1 MTPNEFLIPFICA
14 SAAWYH
20 VARLTPMLKE
30 RGARTQAHVIAA
42 ALTLSAIVAF
52 ALIPVIGGGLWQLG
66 GILLWLVNNVAPDV
80 LVALTGGPR
89 PPAAA
94 KAEVASI
101 LDDARAR
108 LEAGDPDGWR
118 AAVDRLQSAS
128 DPAAAGVARAMAD
141 YARDLGRGLPVSP
154 LIERRFHD
162 EAQRYLFDSRPPSPM
177 VALLTPLLAA
187 VVGLTPGLGAGII
200 RPALV
205 GLTDGLGAG
214 ILDPVCDRAQKAAGD
229 DPSDAAGD
237 DPSDAAESAPS
248 TLTNLLLDAPG
259 PEFTPVWEGAMTL
272 EEAAAS
278 RYDTKTLAQLRA
290 AGFVSAYGREWIR
303 DDGTKLG
310 TDVFRFGEAEGA
322 ASYHEAVT
330 SYACR
335 YSSESFGVP
344 GGGVGLR
351 ILYGSGDPVRDQV
364 SWIDGNNRIVIA
376 IGYEDDSRDHNEVL
390 GLSRAREHSR
400 AP

>member
-1 MTPNEFLIPFICA
+1 MGEMTPNVFVIPFICA

-20 VARLTPMLKE
+20 VARLTPMLTA
-30 RGARTQAHVIAA
+30 RGARTLAHVTAG

-52 ALIPVIGGGLWQLG
+52 SLIPVIGGGLWQLA
-66 GILLWLVNNVAPDV
+66 GILLWLVNNLAPDV

-89 PPAAA
+89 PPAAD
-94 KAEVASI
+94 KSEVASI

-118 AAVDRLQSAS
+118 AAVERLQSAS
-128 DPAAAGVARAMAD
+128 DPAATGVARAMAD
-141 YARDLGRGLPVSP
+141 YARDVGRGVPPSRDT
-154 LIERRFHD
+154 ERRFHD
-162 EAQRYLFDSRPPSPM
+162 EAQRYLYDSRPPQPA

-187 VVGLTPGLGAGII
+187 VVGLTPGLGAGTI

-205 GLTDGLGAG
+205 ALTDGLGAG
-214 ILDPVCDRAQKAAGD
+214 ILDPVCDKAQKAAAD
-229 DPSDAAGD
+229 DPS
-237 DPSDAAESAPS
+237 STPS
-248 TLTNLLLDAPG
+248 TLPNLLLYAPG
-259 PEFTPVWEGAMTL
+259 PEFTQVWEGPMTV

-278 RYDTKTLAQLRA
+278 RYDTKTLSQLRA
-290 AGFVSAYGREWIR
+290 AGFVLAYERAWIR

-310 TDVFRFGEAEGA
+310 TDVFTFGDADGA

-335 YSSESFGVP
+335 YSSESFVVP
-344 GGGVGLR
+344 GGGVGMR

-364 SWIDGNNRIVIA
+364 AWIDGSSRIVIA
-376 IGYEDDSRDHNEVL
+376 IGYQDDSHDHSEVL
-390 GLSRAREHSR
+390 GFVARVRERSRG
-400 AP
+400 P